1 MWRHLFLILIAIALV
16 LFLAT
21 EAAAQ
26 TAAPIPRDAKVF
38 IAPMNGFET
47 YLKDA
52 IAKKKVPVQVVD
64 QRDQADFE
72 IIGKSESQKA
82 STAKKVIMWDW
93 RSTEEAS
100 INLVNLK
107 TSEVAFAYS
116 YHNQS
121 SNHGRQ
127 TSAEACAKHLK
138 EKIEQSTKTENRD

>member
-1 MWRHLFLILIAIALV
+1 MWRHLLLITVAVAIVVCA
-16 LFLAT
+16 AA

-26 TAAPIPRDAKVF
+26 TAATIPRDAKIF

-47 YLKDA
+47 FLKDA

-72 IIGKSESQKA
+72 IVGKSESQKA
-82 STAKKVIMWDW
+82 GTAKKIVMWDW

-100 INLVNLK
+100 INVVNLK

-116 YHNQS
+116 YHNRS
-121 SNHGRQ
+121 SNHGKQ

-138 EKIEQSTKTENRD
+138 EKIEQHE